1 VACIAPPRCVN
12 TSISFAFCLHSL
24 YLVLDPCSFGCA
36 DLLCILL
43 HASMILYNDQAIA
56 LELRELGSLGGTS
69 TKRPPIDLRR
79 QFGVSGGSCTPRK
92 LRVGHCFGAL
102 FAPPTGAVCVP
113 LCNLQL
119 ELSLKSATF
128 HLLRGR
134 NLFCIS
140 AARGRIFR
148 DCFNGFE
155 FSS

>member
-1 VACIAPPRCVN
+1 VERGCVFCACLFPTFQGSRI
-12 TSISFAFCLHSL
+12 
-24 YLVLDPCSFGCA
+24 
-36 DLLCILL
+36 
-43 HASMILYNDQAIA
+43 MILIFIRSNNFTAFYNFLSATCRAGRRTFLNDR

-69 TKRPPIDLRR
+69 TKMPPIHLRR